1 MTDNKIIVFENEDFG
16 ELRTVEIDGEVWFVG
31 KDVAMILGYGNGKV
45 KSKALANAIKDH
57 VDIEDKRFLNYDE
70 LKAYQNG
77 DLKNISHYGMTII
90 NENGLYSL
98 VFGSKLSTA
107 KNFKHWVTSEVL
119 PSLRKTGT
127 YNTQAFEELKAEVIN
142 LKEEL
147 EKNKLPKK
155 TYSPWFGC
163 MHPKYKLIEDSLG
176 ITRGALYREILKELA
191 NRYGLDTYQIEQDY
205 LYENCLDKCYPLDPY
220 QCVPQYRNMIEDI
233 INEYLISYSL
243 ADKNDIIATKKYQT
257 IFSKTNSKTDYNES
271 YLNTEDG
278 DNNE

>member
-1 MTDNKIIVFENEDFG
+1 MTGNKIIVFENEDFG

-31 KDVAMILGYGNGKV
+31 KDVAEILGYSNTP
-45 KSKALANAIKDH
+45 KAIRDH
-57 VDIEDKRFLNYDE
+57 VDSDDKLTERFVLSG
-70 LKAYQNG
+70 QNREA
-77 DLKNISHYGMTII
+77 IVI
-90 NENGLYSL
+90 NESGLYSL
-98 VFGSKLSTA
+98 IFGSKLKSART
-107 KNFKHWVTSEVL
+107 FKHWVTSEVL

-127 YNTQAFEELKAEVIN
+127 YNTQAFEELKAEVTN

-155 TYSPWFGC
+155 TYSPWFGR

-176 ITRGALYREILKELA
+176 ITRGALYREILKELT

-220 QCVPQYRNMIEDI
+220 QCVSQYRNMIEDI
-233 INEYLISYSL
+233 INEYLINNNL
-243 ADKNDIIATKKYQT
+243 ANKDDVIVSKKYQT
-257 IFSKTNSKTDYNES
+257 IFSSTNSKVGINES

-278 DNNE
+278 ENNE

>member
-1 MTDNKIIVFENEDFG
+1 MIDNKIIVFENEDFG

-57 VDIEDKRFLNYDE
+57 VDI
-70 LKAYQNG
+70 
-77 DLKNISHYGMTII
+77 GMTII
-90 NENGLYSL
+90 NESGLYSL

-155 TYSPWFGC
+155 TYSPWFSR
-163 MHPKYKLIEDSLG
+163 MHPKYKLIEDSLS

-233 INEYLISYSL
+233 INEYLISNSL

>member
-1 MTDNKIIVFENEDFG
+1 
-16 ELRTVEIDGEVWFVG
+16 
-31 KDVAMILGYGNGKV
+31 MILGYGNGKV

-90 NENGLYSL
+90 NESGLYSL

-155 TYSPWFGC
+155 TYSPWFGR

-233 INEYLISYSL
+233 INEYLISNSL

>member
-31 KDVAMILGYGNGKV
+31 KDVATILGYSNPRD
-45 KSKALANAIKDH
+45 AINKH
-57 VDIEDKRFLNYDE
+57 VDDEDKGVTKCDTLGGQQK
-70 LKAYQNG
+70 L
-77 DLKNISHYGMTII
+77 III
-90 NENGLYSL
+90 NESGLYSL
-98 VFGSKLSTA
+98 IFGSKLKSART
-107 KNFKHWVTSEVL
+107 FKHWVTSEVL

-127 YNTQAFEELKAEVIN
+127 YNTQAFEELKAEVTS

-147 EKNKLPKK
+147 DKNKLPKK
-155 TYSPWFGC
+155 TYSPWFGR
-163 MHPKYKLIEDSLG
+163 MHPKYKLIEDSLV

-233 INEYLISYSL
+233 INEYLISNSL
-243 ADKNDIIATKKYQT
+243 ADKNDIIATKKYKT
-257 IFSKTNSKTDYNES
+257 IFSKTNSKADFNES
-271 YLNTEDG
+271 HLNTKDG
-278 DNNE
+278 DNNG

>member
-1 MTDNKIIVFENEDFG
+1 MIDNKIIVFENEDFG

-90 NENGLYSL
+90 NESGLYSL
-98 VFGSKLSTA
+98 IFGSKLSTA
-107 KNFKHWVTSEVL
+107 KSFKHWVTSEVL

-142 LKEEL
+142 LKGEL
-147 EKNKLPKK
+147 EKTNYPRK
-155 TYSPWFGC
+155 
-163 MHPKYKLIEDSLG
+163 HIVH
-176 ITRGALYREILKELA
+176 
-191 NRYGLDTYQIEQDY
+191 GLVVCT
-205 LYENCLDKCYPLDPY
+205 LN
-220 QCVPQYRNMIEDI
+220 
-233 INEYLISYSL
+233 IN
-243 ADKNDIIATKKYQT
+243 
-257 IFSKTNSKTDYNES
+257 
-271 YLNTEDG
+271 
-278 DNNE
+278 

>member
-1 MTDNKIIVFENEDFG
+1 MTDSKIIVFENEDFG

-31 KDVAMILGYGNGKV
+31 KDVADILK
-45 KSKALANAIKDH
+45 
-57 VDIEDKRFLNYDE
+57 
-70 LKAYQNG
+70 YQNG
-77 DLKNISHYGMTII
+77 SRDINRHVDKIDRTKVMLFDGRQQKETIVI
-90 NENGLYSL
+90 NESGLYSL
-98 VFGSKLSTA
+98 VLGSRLSAA
-107 KNFKHWVTSEVL
+107 KTFKHWVTSEVL

-127 YNTQAFEELKAEVIN
+127 YNTQAFEELKAEVTN

-155 TYSPWFGC
+155 TYSPWFGR

-176 ITRGALYREILKELA
+176 ITRGALYREILKELT

-220 QCVPQYRNMIEDI
+220 QCVSQYRNMIEDI
-233 INEYLISYSL
+233 INEYLINNNL
-243 ADKNDIIATKKYQT
+243 ANKDDIIASKKYQT
-257 IFSKTNSKTDYNES
+257 IFSGANFKAGINES

-278 DNNE
+278 DNNG